1 LKEENELTSPT
12 KLSAGMEDYLEA
24 IYHIVS
30 EKQAARTRD
39 ISKRLKVKMSSVTG
53 ALRSLA
59 EKKLINYAPY
69 EIITLTPRGKTLARG
84 VVRRHETLRNFFTKI
99 LLVDYKIADEGA
111 CKMEHVIPSQI
122 LKRLTE
128 FAEFIESCP
137 RAGVE
142 WLQEFRYRCEH
153 GKATRKKCERC
164 LDQCLEQ
171 YRQRLESS

>member
-1 LKEENELTSPT
+1 MTSST

-39 ISKRLKVKMSSVTG
+39 ISRRLKVKMSSVSG

-69 EIITLTPRGKTLARG
+69 EIITLTPRGKTLARD
-84 VVRRHETLRNFFTKI
+84 VVRRHEALLNFFTKVLFI
-99 LLVDYKIADEGA
+99 DDRISDETA
-111 CKMEHVIPSQI
+111 CKMEHAMPPQI

-128 FAEFIESCP
+128 FAEFIETCP

-153 GKATRKKCERC
+153 GIPTRKKCERC
-164 LDQCLEQ
+164 LSQSLEQ
-171 YRQRLESS
+171 YRQRIESS

>member
-1 LKEENELTSPT
+1 MMSPT

-30 EKQAARTRD
+30 EKQAARTKD

-53 ALRSLA
+53 ALHSLA
-59 EKKLINYAPY
+59 EKRLINYAPY
-69 EIITLTPRGKTLARG
+69 EIITLTPRGKTLARD
-84 VVRRHETLRNFFTKI
+84 VVRRHEALRNFFTKV
-99 LLVDYKIADEGA
+99 LLIDDRISDETA
-111 CKMEHVIPSQI
+111 CKMEHAMPPQI

-128 FAEFIESCP
+128 FAEFIETCP
-137 RAGVE
+137 RAGIE

-153 GKATRKKCERC
+153 GKAKPDKCQSC

-171 YRQRLESS
+171 YRQGRKSD